1 MTLKYT
7 VDSLDGI
14 EDALKP
20 LYQKDGDKYVLAVDG
35 IPKEDVSG
43 LKRTIAALR
52 AEKKAAEEA
61 AALAEEQASSA
72 AEEAARKAGDT
83 KSIEE
88 SWQKKLAKAEAEAK
102 AKIESLTGMVTKL
115 TSGQMATRLAAEL
128 ALPGHADVLLPHISA
143 RLRTDYEDGGAK
155 LVILDRDGKPS
166 AMSVDEL
173 REEFVSNKAF
183 APLLAGSK
191 ASGGG
196 AEGQKG
202 EGGAVARKVARPT
215 FDAMTPE
222 EKSALAKEGAT
233 IFDN

>member
-14 EDALKP
+14 DDSLKP
-20 LYQKDGDKYVLAVDG
+20 LYQKDGDKYVLVVDG

-43 LKRTIAALR
+43 LKRQVETLLGEKKAAAER
-52 AEKKAAEEA
+52 AKAAEEA
-61 AALAEEQASSA
+61 AAAA

-196 AEGQKG
+196 AEGQNA
-202 EGGAVARKVARPT
+202 GGAGVRKVART
-215 FDAMTPE
+215 AFDAMTPE
-222 EKSALAKEGAT
+222 QKSALAKESAT
-233 IFDN
+233 LFDD

>member
-14 EDALKP
+14 DDSLKP
-20 LYQKDGDKYVLAVDG
+20 LYQKDGDKYVLVVDG

-43 LKRTIAALR
+43 LKRQVETLLGEKKAAAER
-52 AEKKAAEEA
+52 AKAAEEA
-61 AALAEEQASSA
+61 AAAA

-196 AEGQKG
+196 AEGQNA
-202 EGGAVARKVARPT
+202 GGAGVRKVART
-215 FDAMTPE
+215 AFDAMTPE
-222 EKSALAKEGAT
+222 QKSALAKEGAT
-233 IFDN
+233 IVDD

>member
-14 EDALKP
+14 DDALKP

-43 LKRTIAALR
+43 LKRQVETLLGEKKAAAER
-52 AEKKAAEEA
+52 AKAAEEA
-61 AALAEEQASSA
+61 AAAA

-83 KSIEE
+83 KAIEE

-196 AEGQKG
+196 AEGQNA
-202 EGGAVARKVARPT
+202 GGAGVRKVSRTA
-215 FDAMTPE
+215 FDAMTPAQ
-222 EKSALAKEGAT
+222 KSALAKEGAT
-233 IFDN
+233 IVDD